1 MLKSSSSQISN
12 QNFNNRI
19 DCEYSS
25 NLNHEDDQ
33 IKLKNKLKTMDRS
46 NPLFR
51 RMFLKLMRIQMNEN
65 KLNNQRNQ
73 ILSTPPPSSIQF
85 NNQNSNLDFDIQTI
99 LHFEQTTFGDDIF
112 DIQDLPNL

>member
-1 MLKSSSSQISN
+1 
-12 QNFNNRI
+12 
-19 DCEYSS
+19 
-25 NLNHEDDQ
+25 
-33 IKLKNKLKTMDRS
+33 MDRS

-51 RMFLKLMRIQMNEN
+51 RMLLKLMRIQMNEN
-65 KLNNQRNQ
+65 KLNNQRNE

-85 NNQNSNLDFDIQTI
+85 NNQNSTLDFDIQTI

>member
-1 MLKSSSSQISN
+1 M
-12 QNFNNRI
+12 
-19 DCEYSS
+19 
-25 NLNHEDDQ
+25 
-33 IKLKNKLKTMDRS
+33 KTMDRS

-65 KLNNQRNQ
+65 NQRNE

-99 LHFEQTTFGDDIF
+99 LHFEQTTFEDDIF